1 MEHTA
6 HRGDLHRLLY
16 SPSPQL
22 HNWPRIKWLACPCE
36 HSGFLF
42 LSTPFNNVL
51 RSQWKMPRRPAVSLA
66 KMHTLAFC
74 IMSGKSAVQRGR
86 SAENKGGQ
94 AGQAGP
100 GGELWPIFPPT
111 RDIFKPTITLI
122 ASEGCI
128 AYIYAGW
135 KSLCLSLNCGRAVLT
150 KTRVFQVGK

>member
-1 MEHTA
+1 
-6 HRGDLHRLLY
+6 
-16 SPSPQL
+16 
-22 HNWPRIKWLACPCE
+22 
-36 HSGFLF
+36 
-42 LSTPFNNVL
+42 
-51 RSQWKMPRRPAVSLA
+51 
-66 KMHTLAFC
+66 MHTLAFC

-86 SAENKGGQ
+86 SAENKG
-94 AGQAGP
+94 GQAGP

-135 KSLCLSLNCGRAVLT
+135 KSLCFSLNCGRAVLT